1 MEGGKPPRDC
11 RQSLRPYFE
20 TYFLLPVGTGVL
32 DGPKRN
38 EYRFVSVCMR
48 MHANNQR
55 ENKIFIFWTAEDV
68 GPYKFYSIPNNHG
81 TVTLRIRA
89 NSRNS

>member
-48 MHANNQR
+48 IHANNRQ
-55 ENKIFIFWTAEDV
+55 ENKIFIFWTVEDA
-68 GPYKFYSIPNNHG
+68 GPYKIEFL
-81 TVTLRIRA
+81 TVGA
-89 NSRNS
+89 